1 MEAFYNLKTTHKRKS
16 EKRGRKK
23 GVIKMTIK
31 KYGENVETRMMRE
44 AEEERRKAERDKK
57 PEDRF
62 PH

>member
-1 MEAFYNLKTTHKRKS
+1 
-16 EKRGRKK
+16 
-23 GVIKMTIK
+23 MTIK